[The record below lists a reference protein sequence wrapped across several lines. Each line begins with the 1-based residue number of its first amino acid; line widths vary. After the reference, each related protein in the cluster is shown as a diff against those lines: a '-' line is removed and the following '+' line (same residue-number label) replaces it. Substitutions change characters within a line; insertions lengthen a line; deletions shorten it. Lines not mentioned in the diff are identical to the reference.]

1 MHVPRK
7 FTLFV
12 IVIYVW
18 FSFQASKCN
27 SFSFHMKLVHIK
39 IIVEE
44 NHIPC
49 SHRERVFVE
58 VALQFN
64 RILWFKVFWAKKKC
78 QICFSNYFPFR
89 WLSQNKIWFVM
100 TQKKKENRKM
110 NSFWNICLKRFSSAE
125 NNERRLVEKT
135 ALVGAPF
142 RSCEEMIRKSCE
154 IWDCK
159 ISVKETKEQ
168 RFAVEII
175 SPPSAILWVDILHTF
190 RSECAS
196 VHEKNPKP
204 FSMIRG

>member
-1 MHVPRK
+1 MR
-7 FTLFV
+7 LYACSEE
-12 IVIYVW
+12 IY
-18 FSFQASKCN
+18 FIRYCNLCFIFFPSFKMQLIFFPYETRAHKNNSRRESYPMFAQSNLIEFCDSKCFRPKKN
-27 SFSFHMKLVHIK
+27 VKFAFQITFLSGGLARTKYG
-39 IIVEE
+39 
-44 NHIPC
+44 
-49 SHRERVFVE
+49 
-58 VALQFN
+58 
-64 RILWFKVFWAKKKC
+64 LWWRKKKGE
-78 QICFSNYFPFR
+78 Q
-89 WLSQNKIWFVM
+89 
-100 TQKKKENRKM
+100 ED
-110 NSFWNICLKRFSSAE
+110 NSFWNICLKRFSSTE

>member
-1 MHVPRK
+1 MR
-7 FTLFV
+7 LYACSEE
-12 IVIYVW
+12 IY
-18 FSFQASKCN
+18 FIRYCNLCFIFFPSFKMQLIFFPYETRAHKNNSRRESYPMFAQSNLIEFCDSKCFRPKKN
-27 SFSFHMKLVHIK
+27 VKFAFQITFLSGGLARTKYG
-39 IIVEE
+39 
-44 NHIPC
+44 
-49 SHRERVFVE
+49 
-58 VALQFN
+58 
-64 RILWFKVFWAKKKC
+64 LWW
-78 QICFSNYFPFR
+78 R
-89 WLSQNKIWFVM
+89 
-100 TQKKKENRKM
+100 QKKKGEQED

-159 ISVKETKEQ
+159 ISVKETEEQ

-190 RSECAS
+190 RTECAS

>member
-1 MHVPRK
+1 
-7 FTLFV
+7 
-12 IVIYVW
+12 
-18 FSFQASKCN
+18 
-27 SFSFHMKLVHIK
+27 
-39 IIVEE
+39 
-44 NHIPC
+44 
-49 SHRERVFVE
+49 
-58 VALQFN
+58 
-64 RILWFKVFWAKKKC
+64 
-78 QICFSNYFPFR
+78 
-89 WLSQNKIWFVM
+89 M
-100 TQKKKENRKM
+100 TQKKKGEQED

-125 NNERRLVEKT
+125 NTERRLVEKT

-154 IWDCK
+154 IWDYK

-190 RSECAS
+190 RTECAS